1 MKVFHNVYT
10 IDNHPNP
17 QKVYDWIRDNLHST
31 GLLNTGSG
39 VKEFKEL
46 IESNKEMGRLF
57 YENGSPYM
65 YDGVLLDEDPVA
77 AAEDDAQADIEKV
90 CKVREETWKEVK
102 TLQSQTSYGV
112 KAVNVEPTISITVGI
127 KECGTRGY
135 FEFYDTNN
143 PDEWYAEGGL
153 WFRGNKLVDYDGV
166 MVLSSF
172 VEDKLKEWGYEIDL

>member
-65 YDGVLLDEDPVA
+65 YDGVLSDEDPVA
-77 AAEDDAQADIEKV
+77 AAEAYTKV
-90 CKVREETWKEVK
+90 KIGILPTDSPKENGIQEVWWWREDTFSEEWRSIKPIWQFLTSKEVFM
-102 TLQSQTSYGV
+102 LLMGESI
-112 KAVNVEPTISITVGI
+112 EISETKFKDNFSHITYTTWQ
-127 KECGTRGY
+127 E
-135 FEFYDTNN
+135 
-143 PDEWYAEGGL
+143 
-153 WFRGNKLVDYDGV
+153 
-166 MVLSSF
+166 
-172 VEDKLKEWGYEIDL
+172 